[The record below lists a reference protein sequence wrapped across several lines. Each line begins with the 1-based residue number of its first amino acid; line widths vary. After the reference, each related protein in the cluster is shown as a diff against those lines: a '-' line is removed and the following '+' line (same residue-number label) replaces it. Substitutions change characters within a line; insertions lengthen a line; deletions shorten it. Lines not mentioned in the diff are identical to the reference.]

1 MNIFWAR
8 AKNGREQ
15 MAYTGV
21 RVDSTM
27 GEKEGNTI
35 SIDEGKLSSNE
46 GKRIRRAWKNYNW
59 YLEI

>member
-46 GKRIRRAWKNYNW
+46 GKRIRRAGKN
-59 YLEI
+59 